1 MPQVKCGKSIPPH
14 LLLQSEREKIITLID
29 VTEVKQC
36 FSVPIIVGSINV
48 DNKALLELITKHRD
62 NRVLMDHSD
71 PNYEDTY
78 LPPHRLID
86 SVIREVLQDLRGIG
100 EDNLD
105 CTSFWSHIH
114 EKNMSTNWH
123 DHGGYYAGVY
133 YVSVPEGS
141 GDIIF
146 DRQHQPRVSISPVE
160 ANILFFLHG

>member
-1 MPQVKCGKSIPPH
+1 M
-14 LLLQSEREKIITLID
+14 L
-29 VTEVKQC
+29 TEVKQC

-146 DRQHQPRVSISPVE
+146 DRQHQPSVSISPVE
-160 ANILFFLHG
+160 GQYIIFPAWLKHAVARNNSESLRISLSFNLERTP